1 MGATYQLI
9 KKESIMPYVSIR
21 VAGKLSREQKK
32 NISQGVTEVIARETE
47 KPESSILIFIDEEQR
62 ENIAK
67 GGKLL
72 DE

>member
-1 MGATYQLI
+1 
-9 KKESIMPYVSIR
+9 MPYVSIR

-32 NISQGVTEVIARETE
+32 NIVRGVTEVIAREAK
-47 KPESSILIFIDEEQR
+47 KPEDSILIFIDEEER
-62 ENIAK
+62 ENIGS